1 MRRNLHL
8 MKDIFVLVL
17 LIVVL
22 IVEIGLLTD
31 PCNHSALV
39 WITAVTGLIILI
51 QAYYIAR
58 FPVK

>member
-1 MRRNLHL
+1 